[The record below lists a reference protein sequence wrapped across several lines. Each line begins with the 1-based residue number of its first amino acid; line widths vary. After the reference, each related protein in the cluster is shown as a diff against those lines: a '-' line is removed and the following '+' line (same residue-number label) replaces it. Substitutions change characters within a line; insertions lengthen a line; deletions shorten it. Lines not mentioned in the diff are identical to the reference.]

1 LPPEE
6 IHRKSKAE
14 ARRALEL
21 DDTLGKSHL
30 SLGNMLLDEWD
41 FAESEKQIKRAI
53 ELEPDN
59 AEAHHIYSHLLLDQE
74 RFDESLRE
82 SQLNLQL
89 DPHSTAPRLHLGQHY
104 LYARQ
109 YDEAI
114 KTLEETI
121 RLDPNYSRAYLYISH
136 AYELTN
142 QNGKAIAAYL
152 KSKALNGAEA
162 QSIAELQKAYDTGGM
177 RKFWQAEL
185 EQTIK
190 KAQQNYVA
198 PYNIALLYAR
208 LGEKDKAFEFLEKAY
223 NERSPLL
230 VAIRCDHELD
240 TLRADARFAD
250 LLHRV
255 GLDEI

>member
-1 LPPEE
+1 
-6 IHRKSKAE
+6 
-14 ARRALEL
+14 
-21 DDTLGKSHL
+21 
-30 SLGNMLLDEWD
+30 MLLDEWD

>member
-1 LPPEE
+1 
-6 IHRKSKAE
+6 
-14 ARRALEL
+14 
-21 DDTLGKSHL
+21 
-30 SLGNMLLDEWD
+30 MLRDEWD
-41 FAESEKQIKRAI
+41 FAESVKQIKRAI
-53 ELEPDN
+53 ELEPYN

-104 LYARQ
+104 VYARQ

-121 RLDPNYSRAYLYISH
+121 RLDPNYSRAYLYISN

-142 QNGKAIAAYL
+142 QTDKAVAAYL
-152 KSKALNGAEA
+152 KSKTLNGADA
-162 QSIAELQKAYDTGGM
+162 QAIAKLQKAYEAGGL
-177 RKFWQAEL
+177 KNFWQEEL
-185 EQTIK
+185 DQTLE
-190 KAQQNYVA
+190 KAQKKYVA

-208 LGEKDKAFEFLEKAY
+208 LGEKDKAFEYLEKAY

-230 VAIRCDHELD
+230 VAIRCEPDLD
-240 TLRADARFAD
+240 TLRADARFAN
-250 LLHRV
+250 LLRRV
-255 GLDEI
+255 GLERK